1 VAQTRTTAL
10 TQVVANRGNETYIGG
25 IVGTRTPRR
34 QRQGDPSSFRLKISG
49 ETMPPLIPVDDGR
62 GLPAVRE
69 PDAHGQAALLLTESL
84 IHTLVENSAITN
96 VQAIEVIRIAAEVK
110 VEVAT
115 AAHESK
121 GRMQESL
128 ALLSKMASSFE
139 SDQN

>member
-1 VAQTRTTAL
+1 M
-10 TQVVANRGNETYIGG
+10 
-25 IVGTRTPRR
+25 
-34 QRQGDPSSFRLKISG
+34 SS
-49 ETMPPLIPVDDGR
+49 LIPVDDG
-62 GLPAVRE
+62 PALRADRE

-96 VQAIEVIRIAAEVK
+96 GQAIEVIRTAAEVK

-115 AAHESK
+115 AAHEST

>member
-1 VAQTRTTAL
+1 M
-10 TQVVANRGNETYIGG
+10 
-25 IVGTRTPRR
+25 
-34 QRQGDPSSFRLKISG
+34 PS
-49 ETMPPLIPVDDGR
+49 LIPVDNNPR
-62 GLPAVRE
+62 PTAVLE

-84 IHTLVENSAITN
+84 IHTLVENSALTN
-96 VQAIEVIRIAAEVK
+96 VQAIDLIRIAAEVK

-115 AAHESK
+115 AAHESN

>member
-1 VAQTRTTAL
+1 M
-10 TQVVANRGNETYIGG
+10 
-25 IVGTRTPRR
+25 
-34 QRQGDPSSFRLKISG
+34 PS
-49 ETMPPLIPVDDGR
+49 LIPVDDGR
-62 GLPAVRE
+62 GLPSVLE

-96 VQAIEVIRIAAEVK
+96 DQAIEVIRTAAEVK

-115 AAHESK
+115 AAHESN

>member
-1 VAQTRTTAL
+1 M
-10 TQVVANRGNETYIGG
+10 
-25 IVGTRTPRR
+25 
-34 QRQGDPSSFRLKISG
+34 PS
-49 ETMPPLIPVDDGR
+49 LIPVDDDPG
-62 GLPAVRE
+62 PFAVVE

-96 VQAIEVIRIAAEVK
+96 VQAIELIRIAAEVK

-115 AAHESK
+115 AAHESN